1 MGRRGRFTDVL
12 ILIQLIVW
20 IWSSVFLLIGGI
32 KGGVDASQMIFYA
45 WLAITTQANL
55 NFFITDEKERNQ

>member
-1 MGRRGRFTDVL
+1 MARIIS

-20 IWSSVFLLIGGI
+20 IGSTVFLLIGGI
-32 KGGVDASQMIFYA
+32 KGGVDASRMIFYA

-55 NFFITDEKERNQ
+55 NFFVADERGRNR